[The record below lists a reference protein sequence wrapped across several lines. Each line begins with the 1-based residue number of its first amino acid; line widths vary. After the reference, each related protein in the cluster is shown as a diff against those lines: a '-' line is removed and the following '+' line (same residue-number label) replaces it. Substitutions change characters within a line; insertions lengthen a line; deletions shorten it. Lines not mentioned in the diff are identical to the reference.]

1 MHVRHSWGC
10 HGTAAMQ
17 RMLSL
22 SVAVGM
28 VVAGGALIDYEC

>member
-1 MHVRHSWGC
+1 MPVRHSWGY
-10 HGTAAMQ
+10 HGIAAMQ

-22 SVAVGM
+22 SAAVGM